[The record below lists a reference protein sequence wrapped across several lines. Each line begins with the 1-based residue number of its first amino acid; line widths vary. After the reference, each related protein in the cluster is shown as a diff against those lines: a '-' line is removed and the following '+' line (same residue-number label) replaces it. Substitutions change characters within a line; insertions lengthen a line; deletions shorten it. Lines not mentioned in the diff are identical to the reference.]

1 MTPAA
6 ATVIQDEE
14 EQDFFL
20 KDAVLRSTQGY
31 NDSPWSPGF
40 SINIYARS
48 GEPTGR
54 HVLCLVPLSN
64 QLSD

>member
-1 MTPAA
+1 MH
-6 ATVIQDEE
+6 DEE
-14 EQDFFL
+14 EQDFCL
-20 KDAVLRSTQGY
+20 KDAELRSTQGY

-40 SINIYARS
+40 SINIYVRS

-54 HVLCLVPLSN
+54 HVLHLVPLSN